1 MNHPRK
7 RHCAASSLNT
17 FRAEHPEVDALY
29 VPMLRDEDQTNK
41 VAQRVKAIRVEAVTL
56 YFHHRIFATV
66 KALTDEAEG
75 FQAVSGSIV
84 KLYVQKDKELHVHV
98 LYAALKLSELLALTW
113 DDELEDLLA
122 QRMLELVELY
132 SPQDAWHDDTAKEL
146 LGKMHW
152 VNVVVA
158 QKITSLA
165 AELTKTPARI
175 ARLEQWVEVLNALAR
190 AQQKG
195 PYVY

>member
-56 YFHHRIFATV
+56 YFNHRIVATV

-75 FQAVSGSIV
+75 FQVLSGSIV

-132 SPQDAWHDDTAKEL
+132 KPHCAWHDDTAKEL
-146 LGKMHW
+146 LGKMDW

-175 ARLEQWVEVLNALAR
+175 ARLEQWVKVLSALAR